1 MCTTGR
7 ASWHTPCVQCVDR
20 VVRGTHAR
28 LPLSGSLATVEK
40 TMLSKKRPPTFGRAV
55 FDWSSSEKGRRRWT
69 RAITIQT
76 RSYSQCVCV
85 RDEHNRSASSRF
97 LPFPFVLS
105 FSAFLRTSRN
115 GEFPR
120 SRDFFH
126 FFFLRGTEARNERES
141 SRKFFGFFF
150 LSFFSPT
157 LFLPRRCRVLE
168 TRREFDVLSVQR
180 FPRAG
185 ETDTEQ
191 YAAPSARPCF
201 VSLLVFVSR
210 HVEVSSLAIW
220 LFDVDGD
227 LWRGECTEK
236 PRGHAD
242 TLLCLMPWG
251 SRTADSFHEIFRWY
265 VVFCFCFSSSSC
277 SIRRNTVGFDL

>member
-150 LSFFSPT
+150 SFFFFTHPLPT
-157 LFLPRRCRVLE
+157 PPLSGARDASRVRCSFGSTIPSRWWNRHGTVCGPIGSALFRFVACFRFAPRRGFFSRDMALWCWWWFVEGWVYRETPRTRRYATMFDAVRLENRGLVPRNLQVVRCVLFL
-168 TRREFDVLSVQR
+168 F
-180 FPRAG
+180 F
-185 ETDTEQ
+185 
-191 YAAPSARPCF
+191 F
-201 VSLLVFVSR
+201 FF
-210 HVEVSSLAIW
+210 
-220 LFDVDGD
+220 LF
-227 LWRGECTEK
+227 
-236 PRGHAD
+236 H
-242 TLLCLMPWG
+242 
-251 SRTADSFHEIFRWY
+251 S
-265 VVFCFCFSSSSC
+265 
-277 SIRRNTVGFDL
+277 